1 MTTSHL
7 LKAIIRE
14 DVSDIVQ
21 AASKLSNTRLKVV
34 GYSIDTNNVNLDKV
48 TVSTPV
54 TLSLKVSDGKTH
66 KNIKCTY
73 DVDNQH
79 VYTDFDIQDVSK
91 SLANK
96 FVTATSNFNHSNAI
110 YAADD
115 ELLDVPTDLD
125 EAVDDLADTVE
136 DVQDQ
141 IDDIY
146 EDEPT
151 IEINNNID
159 GHYIAECERCHEIF
173 ISAVMESDQE
183 IDHVSGICPLCGK
196 DTNQYL
202 KWVIKSVNMNGEI

>member
-7 LKAIIRE
+7 LKAYMRE
-14 DVSDIVQ
+14 DMSDIVQ
-21 AASKLSNTRLKVV
+21 AASKLSKRGLKVV
-34 GYSIDTNNVNLDKV
+34 GYTINTPESNLDNSD
-48 TVSTPV
+48 TVIPI
-54 TLSLKVSDGKTH
+54 TLSLQVSDGKN
-66 KNIKCTY
+66 KKSIKCSY
-73 DVDNQH
+73 SVDNQNI
-79 VYTDFDIQDVSK
+79 YTNFDVDDISK
-91 SLANK
+91 QLANK
-96 FVTATSNFNHSNAI
+96 FIGATTTIKHSKKI
-110 YAADD
+110 VAADEEFLD
-115 ELLDVPTDLD
+115 EPTDLD

-136 DVQDQ
+136 DVQEQ
-141 IDDIY
+141 IDDVE

-202 KWVIKSVNMNGEI
+202 KWVIKSVNTDGEI

>member
-7 LKAIIRE
+7 LKAVIRE
-14 DVSDIVQ
+14 DMSDIVQ
-21 AASKLSNTRLKVV
+21 AASKLSNTQLKVV
-34 GYSIDTNNVNLDKV
+34 GYNIDTNDVNLDKV
-48 TVSTPV
+48 TTLTPV
-54 TLSLKVSDGKTH
+54 TLSLHVSDGKTH
-66 KNIKCTY
+66 KIIKCTY
-73 DVDNQH
+73 GVDDQH

-96 FVTATSNFNHSNAI
+96 FVTATSNFNRNSAI

-115 ELLDVPTDLD
+115 ELLDAPTDLD

-141 IDDIY
+141 IDDID

-202 KWVIKSVNMNGEI
+202 KWVIKAVENN